1 MKNKIFPLL
10 LTIMFLIIFF
20 IFYRGL
26 QNSNIYTPK
35 VNIEKNIPFFKT
47 EIFDN
52 ENVIN
57 SDEIFKSKKFYL
69 INIWASW
76 CVPCRNEHPF
86 LMNLSRHNKIE
97 IIGFNYKDDI
107 MNAKN
112 FLSELDNPYDMI
124 ISDKDGIL
132 SVEWGAYG
140 VPESFLVYNKKII
153 KRFIGP
159 INENLLLQIKE
170 IIK

>member
-20 IFYRGL
+20 VFYKGL

-47 EIFDN
+47 KIFDN

-132 SVEWGAYG
+132 SVELGAYG

>member
-20 IFYRGL
+20 IFYKGL

-47 EIFDN
+47 KIFDN

-132 SVEWGAYG
+132 SVELGAYG

>member
-107 MNAKN
+107 MNAKI